1 MCWPIAIAAASATA
15 SFIGQR
21 QQARTQRQYQDIAA
35 EREQE
40 RFRQEQ
46 SAMLTRAGMEMEAR
60 EAEAFKAEQMA
71 KASIA
76 RARVSAGEAGV
87 AGQGVDLMI
96 GDYYRQLGDYRD
108 ALTKERGYQDIAT
121 GLALSDIGMRSQQN
135 LIGIRRPVNEPSLL
149 EGVASIAS
157 AGMQGAALG
166 AQMQYQQQGGGLTG
180 GYGKSTSAFDTTAFD
195 TNYQLGVQ

>member
-1 MCWPIAIAAASATA
+1 MCWPVAIAVASATA

-21 QQARTQRQYQDIAA
+21 QQARAQRQYQEIAA
-35 EREQE
+35 KQEQQ
-40 RFRQEQ
+40 RFLQEQ
-46 SAMLTRAGMEMEAR
+46 SAMLTRTGMEMEAR

-76 RARVSAGEAGV
+76 RARVAAGEAGV
-87 AGQGVDLMI
+87 AGQGIDVMI
-96 GDYYRQLGDYRD
+96 GDYYRQLGDYRT

-157 AGMQGAALG
+157 AGMQGAAQA
-166 AQMQYQQQGGGLTG
+166 AQMQAASGGLPSGSG
-180 GYGKSTSAFDTTAFD
+180 GSTSAFQTTAFD
-195 TNYQLGVQ
+195 KNYQLGFG